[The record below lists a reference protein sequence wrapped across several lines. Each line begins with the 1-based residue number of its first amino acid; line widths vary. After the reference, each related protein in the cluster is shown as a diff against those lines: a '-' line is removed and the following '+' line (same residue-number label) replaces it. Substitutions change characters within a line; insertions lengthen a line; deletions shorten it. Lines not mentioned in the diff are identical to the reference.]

1 MSQRKSTIFPGVF
14 LIMLG
19 TILLLYKI
27 LPGYFGWRELYP
39 LFLLALGLWLI
50 IEALLPGRKDRGAV
64 FPGTVLFLFGL
75 FFFLRNYDFIPY
87 YYVHEVWPIFLII
100 LGLAFFS
107 LFLVNPR
114 DRGSLIPASLFLFFG
129 VVLLLQKLDVIQ
141 WDFSD
146 VFADYW
152 PLILVF
158 IGLGI
163 IVSSLRRPG
172 IDES

>member
-1 MSQRKSTIFPGVF
+1 
-14 LIMLG
+14 
-19 TILLLYKI
+19 
-27 LPGYFGWRELYP
+27 
-39 LFLLALGLWLI
+39 
-50 IEALLPGRKDRGAV
+50 
-64 FPGTVLFLFGL
+64 
-75 FFFLRNYDFIPY
+75 
-87 YYVHEVWPIFLII
+87 
-100 LGLAFFS
+100 
-107 LFLVNPR
+107 
-114 DRGSLIPASLFLFFG
+114 

-146 VFADYW
+146 IFADYW